1 MRFVRETGTGV
12 RSRCAWDIKECKG
25 RLGKHLDAII
35 YLLYHSMEENLRRN
49 PSISIARHTAS
60 TSLKFL
66 LQVNVDEIYLS
77 RTKEIVK
84 VSPRILTMQLEF
96 EKSKP

>member
-60 TSLKFL
+60 TQRNCKKS
-66 LQVNVDEIYLS
+66 QIS
-77 RTKEIVK
+77 
-84 VSPRILTMQLEF
+84 SP
-96 EKSKP
+96 SKCGRNLFK